1 MKIYYNPKLKNRAKE
16 LRKNATFSERCLW
29 KHLKARQMMGYQFMR
44 QKPIGNYIVDLYC
57 SKLHLVIEIDGV
69 SHNDKQR
76 YDKKRDNELRALG
89 LEVLHFDGYYV
100 INNPSGTLEII
111 IAKIRKLE
119 NRTTP
124 YPPLLRGE

>member
-1 MKIYYNPKLKNRAKE
+1 
-16 LRKNATFSERCLW
+16 
-29 KHLKARQMMGYQFMR
+29 MR

-124 YPPLLRGE
+124 YPPLLRGEWC